1 MEFGVNDFVYC
12 QSGGEIHA
20 GGYLINS
27 NLLKNGRAPMQT
39 INNNTIKGGS
49 VSSALKDL
57 AVPTGLLYLQ
67 QTMSGKKFQDKH
79 SEVISDNLFDKLFN
93 LAQVKPKQKL
103 TKKRRITS
111 ARKTQKN
118 KNSK

>member
-27 NLLKNGRAPMQT
+27 NLLKNGGAPMQT

-49 VSSALKDL
+49 ISSALKDL

-79 SEVISDNLFDKLFN
+79 SEVVSDNLFDKLFN

-103 TKKRRITS
+103 TKKRRIIS
-111 ARKTQKN
+111 SRKTHKN
-118 KNSK
+118 KNS